1 MTASRW
7 LLAMRPS
14 SVRLRVLVGDLIRKG
29 IVRPAGVS
37 GVGAPCTSS
46 EDHSSSAAETSC
58 GIIFSSSSKL
68 SSKVE

>member
-1 MTASRW
+1 M
-7 LLAMRPS
+7 
-14 SVRLRVLVGDLIRKG
+14 LVGDLIRKG